1 MREIVHI
8 QAGQCGNQIGAKFW
22 EVRCSRRPPCM
33 LAQDLCRFFEMTI
46 FGCGSCSSAA
56 SVTTAE
62 TTAEDAC
69 SSSLSI
75 AGRLPGLTP

>member
-22 EVRCSRRPPCM
+22 EVRCSRRLPCM
-33 LAQDLCRFFEMTI
+33 LAQDPCRLFQMTTS
-46 FGCGSCSSAA
+46 GCGHRSNAA

-69 SSSLSI
+69 LPSLSF
-75 AGRLPGLTP
+75 AS